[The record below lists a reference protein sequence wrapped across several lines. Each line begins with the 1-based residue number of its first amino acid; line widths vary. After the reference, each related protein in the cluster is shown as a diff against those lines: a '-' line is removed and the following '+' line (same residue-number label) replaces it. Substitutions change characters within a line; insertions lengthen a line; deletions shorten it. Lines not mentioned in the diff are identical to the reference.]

1 MRKNW
6 LAKQMIGGNCG
17 SLLLLATEALINKSC
32 QRGDFTHAS
41 GTTKVKRNKKNG
53 CAIWMA
59 FEMKWWYFQPA
70 YGWMVWPGQPCW
82 SHPLH
87 WICQKMIVFGP
98 SKSKFQNM
106 TFFIWSNKKGQIK
119 DVICLSLLYS
129 KFQNVFVWPFL
140 FGQIK
145 TSQELR
151 MLSRSLSVY

>member
-70 YGWMVWPGQPCW
+70 YGWMVSPGQPCW
-82 SHPLH
+82 SPPLH
-87 WICQKMIVFGP
+87 WICQNDCFWLFYLP
-98 SKSKFQNM
+98 NPKSK
-106 TFFIWSNKKGQIK
+106 ICLYKKKSQIK
-119 DVICLSLLYS
+119 DVICLSH
-129 KFQNVFVWPFL
+129 
-140 FGQIK
+140 
-145 TSQELR
+145 
-151 MLSRSLSVY
+151 RSLVSLSPSAPPSGWRQYD

>member
-70 YGWMVWPGQPCW
+70 YGWMVSPGQPCW
-82 SHPLH
+82 SPPLH
-87 WICQKMIVFGP
+87 WICQNDCFWLFYLP
-98 SKSKFQNM
+98 NPKSKICLFKKKK
-106 TFFIWSNKKGQIK
+106 SNKR
-119 DVICLSLLYS
+119 C
-129 KFQNVFVWPFL
+129 NMFVSPVPRLTLTLGSTKRLATIWL
-140 FGQIK
+140 
-145 TSQELR
+145 T
-151 MLSRSLSVY
+151 LSVF

>member
-70 YGWMVWPGQPCW
+70 YGWMVSPGQPCW
-82 SHPLH
+82 SPPLH
-87 WICQKMIVFGP
+87 WICQNDCFWLFYLP
-98 SKSKFQNM
+98 NPKSK
-106 TFFIWSNKKGQIK
+106 ICLYKKRSNKR
-119 DVICLSLLYS
+119 C
-129 KFQNVFVWPFL
+129 NMFVSPVPRLTLTLGSTKRLATIWL
-140 FGQIK
+140 
-145 TSQELR
+145 T
-151 MLSRSLSVY
+151 LSVF